1 MNLEY
6 RLFLIIGPGGVFAHF
21 NLIHDKMAGLYVDYR
36 IAIISMYFMFVYEI
50 RGDCF
55 DCKRMYTQTKRERET
70 DRENTFITL
79 IRQMKAMLMMR
90 HKWRKASREDAK
102 EEEMEVERE
111 ITIMIAMTMMI
122 TTIKIN
128 SFPLALSN

>member
-1 MNLEY
+1 
-6 RLFLIIGPGGVFAHF
+6 
-21 NLIHDKMAGLYVDYR
+21 
-36 IAIISMYFMFVYEI
+36 
-50 RGDCF
+50 
-55 DCKRMYTQTKRERET
+55 
-70 DRENTFITL
+70 
-79 IRQMKAMLMMR
+79 MKAMLMMR